1 MSKLKFQLRRYIYGL
16 NHNMTFKQQEKV
28 INAFPSLLTKALLKV
43 NFWTIFPGWQCQA
56 FQGLHFIR
64 PKPKIRLNNNIVT
77 LRKTLV
83 TLLPIIKNRSLSY
96 FLFACSHAKLATFNQ
111 NSCILSDT
119 NSLTHI
125 CYRKWCMA
133 KSQNIL
139 MDSPNIWWTIRI
151 LQYLARH
158 VFLNLLQW
166 PVNIEWY
173 NFITTS

>member
-1 MSKLKFQLRRYIYGL
+1 MNDLSRMTMSSVSRF
-16 NHNMTFKQQEKV
+16 
-28 INAFPSLLTKALLKV
+28 AFVPQFFVRT
-43 NFWTIFPGWQCQA
+43 
-56 FQGLHFIR
+56 
-64 PKPKIRLNNNIVT
+64 KPKKRLNNNIVT

-83 TLLPIIKNRSLSY
+83 TLLPIIKNRSSSY
-96 FLFACSHAKLATFNQ
+96 FLFACSRAKLATFNQ

-133 KSQNIL
+133 KGQNIL

-173 NFITTS
+173 NFMTTS